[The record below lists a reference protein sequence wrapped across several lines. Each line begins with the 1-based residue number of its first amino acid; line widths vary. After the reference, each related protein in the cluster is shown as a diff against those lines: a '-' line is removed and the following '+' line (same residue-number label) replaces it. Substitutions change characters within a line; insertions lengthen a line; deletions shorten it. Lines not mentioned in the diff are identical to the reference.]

1 VSRERTL
8 GARLVFHPYSSTLG
22 AIMVSQASPIVNLSD
37 LRGRKLAVAGGPIDK
52 SWLFLRAALM
62 RDGVD
67 LKTQSTVV
75 YGAPTLLAEKTL
87 HGEFDAT
94 LNYWNICVGL
104 EARGLRRVANI
115 ADLLPKLGVT
125 GHPAM
130 IGYVFDDD
138 WAAQHQTAL
147 TRFLDV
153 SAKAKDIL
161 ASSDA
166 EWERIAASVGTT
178 NPATLKLYRDH
189 YRAGIPRRP
198 VEQEEADARALYGVL
213 AELGGSALVGP
224 AKELAPGTFYRARP
238 RS

>member
-1 VSRERTL
+1 
-8 GARLVFHPYSSTLG
+8 
-22 AIMVSQASPIVNLSD
+22 
-37 LRGRKLAVAGGPIDK
+37 
-52 SWLFLRAALM
+52 
-62 RDGVD
+62 
-67 LKTQSTVV
+67 
-75 YGAPTLLAEKTL
+75 
-87 HGEFDAT
+87 
-94 LNYWNICVGL
+94 
-104 EARGLRRVANI
+104 
-115 ADLLPKLGVT
+115 
-125 GHPAM
+125 M
-130 IGYVFDDD
+130 IGYVFDED

-178 NPATLKLYRDH
+178 DPATLKLYRDY

-198 VEQEEADARALYGVL
+198 VEQEETDARALYGVL